1 MQKTLIYTYFALITL
16 TIFVA
21 ILSNFQTGKAIL
33 GGIVFIS
40 VLKFILVGLEFM
52 ELKKA
57 HNFWKVTLIAYAL
70 LIGGLFVVLL

>member
-1 MQKTLIYTYFALITL
+1 MKSKTTYTYFALIAL
-16 TIFVA
+16 TILVA
-21 ILSNFQTGKAIL
+21 ILSNFPTGKVIL
-33 GGIVFIS
+33 SGIVCIS

-57 HNFWKVTLIAYAL
+57 HNFWKGTLIVYAL